1 MNQLEQIRRIAVLS
15 ASRIVFVVVD
25 GLGGLPHPETGKTEL
40 ETARTPNLDNLV
52 EKGICGL
59 VDPLGPGLTP
69 GSGPAHMALFGY
81 DPFKFLIGRG
91 VLEALGIDFPL
102 QEGDVAAR
110 GNFCTVDD
118 AGVIVDRRAG
128 RISTE
133 ECARLCQILA
143 QVQLDGAQVL
153 VSPVRGHRFLVVFR
167 GTGLHPDISE
177 SDPNQVGLRPNPIT
191 ALSPEAA
198 ETAAMVAD
206 WESRAK
212 TILADSHPA
221 NMVLLRGFS
230 QHPSIPSMGA
240 LYKLKPLA
248 IATYPM
254 YRGLAKLVGMEVVN
268 IDIASS
274 IADEFATLAQHYADY
289 DFFFLHIKQAD
300 AAGEDG
306 NFEEKVRVIEQV
318 DAALP
323 ALTELG
329 PDVIVVTGDHSTP
342 AVLKGHS
349 WHPVPLVLYS
359 RWCRT
364 DEATDFSERACARGG
379 LGRLPT
385 LAVMPLALAHALKLT
400 KFGA

>member
-1 MNQLEQIRRIAVLS
+1 MNQEQIERIAVLS
-15 ASRIVFVVVD
+15 ASRIAFVVVD

>member
-15 ASRIVFVVVD
+15 ASRIAFVVVD

-81 DPFKFLIGRG
+81 DPFEFLIGRG

-118 AGVIVDRRAG
+118 AGVITDRRAG

-133 ECARLCQILA
+133 ECARLCQLLA
-143 QVQLDGAQVL
+143 QIQLDGAQVL

-167 GTGLHPDISE
+167 GTGLHSDISE
-177 SDPNQVGLRPNPIT
+177 SDPNQVGLRPNPLT

-198 ETAAMVAD
+198 GTAAMVAD

-212 TILADSHPA
+212 AILADSHPA